1 MPELLMI
8 GKTEYAEILQVS
20 LPTFNRNREK
30 HPEWF
35 AKPVVTM
42 GRERWY
48 IKSILEF
55 HPGIIVPPSV
65 LKTITDDHADEIRL
79 TGKDIKNSAAEVCL

>member
-8 GKTEYAEILQVS
+8 GKTEYAEILQIS
-20 LPTFNRNREK
+20 LPTFNRKREK

-35 AKPVVTM
+35 AKPVVAM

-48 IKSILEF
+48 LKSILEF
-55 HPGIIVPPSV
+55 HPGIIIPPSI
-65 LKTITDDHADEIRL
+65 LKGQEQENTNF
-79 TGKDIKNSAAEVCL
+79 KS

>member
-20 LPTFNRNREK
+20 LPTFNRKREK

-35 AKPVVTM
+35 AKPVVAM

-55 HPGIIVPPSV
+55 HPGIIIPPSI
-65 LKTITDDHADEIRL
+65 LKGFNGDSTDRKRTDSE
-79 TGKDIKNSAAEVCL
+79 DINNSSTEVGV

>member
-20 LPTFNRNREK
+20 LPTFNRKREK

-35 AKPVVTM
+35 AQPVLAM

-48 IKSILEF
+48 IKSLLEF
-55 HPGIIVPPSV
+55 HAGIIIPPSI
-65 LKTITDDHADEIRL
+65 LKGYNGDSTDGIR
-79 TGKDIKNSAAEVCL
+79 TGSEDISNSL

>member
-8 GKTEYAEILQVS
+8 GKTEYAEILQIS

-35 AKPVVTM
+35 AKPVVAM

-48 IKSILEF
+48 VKSILEF
-55 HPGIIVPPSV
+55 HPGIIIPPSI
-65 LKTITDDHADEIRL
+65 LKGQEQENTNF
-79 TGKDIKNSAAEVCL
+79 KS